1 MANQMLND
9 RLKEY
14 LKAEQKILLGGQSY
28 TIENITYT
36 RANIGEIRKAI
47 DDLIAAGATVTDNAV
62 KRNKRSKQIVF
73 AE

>member
-1 MANQMLND
+1 MPNQMLND
-9 RLKEY
+9 RLREY

-47 DDLIAAGATVTDNAV
+47 DDLIAAGATVTDTAV
-62 KRNKRSKQIVF
+62 KKNKRSRQIVF